1 MYNFKFMLMDF
12 LDNMENIKMIYFVM
26 NFSGWWVIKFDE
38 KFFFLKFMKYL
49 LFNVLLWVEN
59 LFIECN
65 DYVVKC

>member
-1 MYNFKFMLMDF
+1 
-12 LDNMENIKMIYFVM
+12 M
-26 NFSGWWVIKFDE
+26 NFSGWWVIRFDE

-65 DYVVKC
+65 DYVVKCL